1 MPATPK
7 WDKAL
12 YIVAM
17 TENSTD
23 FAALVVQ
30 RPTKAAQLVLLFHG
44 ELTTAEAMVPC
55 AQALAAVFPQA
66 LVACIEA
73 PHASAQSPARQWLQS
88 LQAANGDEA
97 AWRAAVQQALPNFQR
112 AIAWWQAQTGVAAD
126 ATALVGF
133 GQGATLV
140 LESTQCTPA
149 PASRVVAIA
158 GRFATLPE
166 DDRYRGTIHFLHGK
180 NDATVSYQHT
190 IAGAYRVRD
199 LGLDLTAE
207 VVPFIGHELHPDFV
221 EATVEKLSQHISKHL
236 RDDAMADKD
245 TSTTH

>member
-1 MPATPK
+1 
-7 WDKAL
+7 
-12 YIVAM
+12 M
-17 TENSTD
+17 TENSMD
-23 FAALVVQ
+23 LAALVVQ
-30 RPTKAAQLVLLFHG
+30 RPEQAAQLVLLFHG
-44 ELTTAEAMVPC
+44 EFTDAQAMVPC

-66 LVACIEA
+66 LVACIQA
-73 PHASAQSPARQWLQS
+73 PHAATGSDARQWLGPVP
-88 LQAANGDEA
+88 AGDEA
-97 AWRAAVQQALPNFQR
+97 AWQTEVQQALPRFQR
-112 AIAWWQAQTGVAAD
+112 AIAWWQTQTGVASD

-140 LESTQCTPA
+140 LESTQCAPA

-158 GRFATLPE
+158 GRFANLPE

-180 NDATVSYQHT
+180 NDSTVSYHHT

-207 VVPFIGHELHPDFV
+207 VVPFIGHELHADFI

-236 RDDAMADKD
+236 WDDALAARQDPP
-245 TSTTH
+245 TPH

>member
-1 MPATPK
+1 MQEK
-7 WDKAL
+7 SMDL
-12 YIVAM
+12 
-17 TENSTD
+17 
-23 FAALVVQ
+23 AALVVQ
-30 RPTKAAQLVLLFHG
+30 RPEKAAQLVLLFHG
-44 ELTTAEAMVPC
+44 EFTDAHAMRPC

-73 PHASAQSPARQWLQS
+73 PYTGAQPGSRQWLS
-88 LQAANGDEA
+88 PLQAAAEGEA
-97 AWRAAVQQALPNFQR
+97 AWQAAVQQALPNVQR
-112 AIAWWQAQTGVAAD
+112 AIAYWQALTGVPPE

-140 LESTQCTPA
+140 LESTQSIPPA
-149 PASRVVAIA
+149 ASRVVAIA

-180 NDATVSYQHT
+180 NDTTVSYQHT
-190 IAGAYRVRD
+190 IAAAYRVRD

-236 RDDAMADKD
+236 WDEAVQNQAATGTPR
-245 TSTTH
+245 H

>member
-1 MPATPK
+1 M
-7 WDKAL
+7 DL
-12 YIVAM
+12 
-17 TENSTD
+17 
-23 FAALVVQ
+23 AALVVQ
-30 RPTKAAQLVLLFHG
+30 RPKKAAQLVLLFHG
-44 ELTTAEAMVPC
+44 EFTDAHAMLPC
-55 AQALAAVFPQA
+55 AQALAAVLPLA

-73 PHASAQSPARQWLQS
+73 PYAGAQPESRQWLPS
-88 LQAANGDEA
+88 LAEDEA
-97 AWRAAVQQALPNFQR
+97 AWQAAVQQALPNVQR
-112 AIAWWQAQTGVAAD
+112 AIAYWQALTGVAPE

-140 LESTQCTPA
+140 LESTQSTPA

-190 IAGAYRVRD
+190 IAAAYRVRD

-207 VVPFIGHELHPDFV
+207 VVPFVGHELHPDFV

-236 RDDAMADKD
+236 WDETVQNQASTD
-245 TSTTH
+245 TPRH